1 MITQQYL
8 HDPLTPDQRVRL
20 EERIALT
27 SQMHDELSQKL
38 LKSLLDEREQ
48 CEPRLVPYDP
58 RIHQ

>member
-1 MITQQYL
+1 MIIQQYM
-8 HDPLTPDQRVRL
+8 HDPLTSEQRMRL

-38 LKSLLDEREQ
+38 LASLLEEREQ
-48 CEPRLVPYDP
+48 CVPRLVPYDP